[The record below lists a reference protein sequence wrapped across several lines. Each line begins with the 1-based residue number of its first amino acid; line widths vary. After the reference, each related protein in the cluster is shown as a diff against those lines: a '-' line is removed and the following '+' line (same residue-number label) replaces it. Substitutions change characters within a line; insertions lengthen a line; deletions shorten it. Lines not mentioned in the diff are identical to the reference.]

1 MVMATKKDNRK
12 IAEKDRTLKKHN
24 LNADQQNQQQQC
36 N

>member
-1 MVMATKKDNRK
+1 MATKKDNRK
-12 IAEKDRTLKKHN
+12 IGEKDRTLKKHN